1 MTDKRMTGIVQKDAV
16 IRRARRKAKLK
27 MRFKDR
33 LQEEIRDTVEKLE
46 LLKEIQAEAKAA

>member
-1 MTDKRMTGIVQKDAV
+1 MASRFKGNVQQDNV

-33 LQEEIRDTVEKLE
+33 LQDEIRDTVEKLE
-46 LLKEIQAEAKAA
+46 LLKEIQAEANA